1 MNNEQLALTTDKI
14 ESLESY
20 LNLGNSFSQQQQWS
34 EAIANYQQ
42 ALKLSPE
49 SISSETYRKLAFACK
64 KNGDIQLAFSY
75 LFEAYQQEPTIIDA
89 QEHYLLGEKLRSYG
103 KPGKAAD
110 CYRQAIAL
118 NPDAIEAYFQ
128 LGKLLTLE
136 GYLDKAINIY
146 RRAIQNHPDR
156 VEFYYL
162 LAEANLSQANCQEAV
177 FCYRKAIELDPNADR
192 AYFGLAEICRH
203 RKNWTEAVSNYKK
216 TLKIN
221 SNHYQACLQLGI
233 IWQQQQQWEKAAAA
247 YRQSILLNPN
257 AIESYLNF
265 ASLLTKQSKYEAA
278 FHNYRQVIQM
288 SPNASINETQAI
300 AGYRQ
305 ALITNPNTT
314 AKDRYQ
320 LAKLLR
326 GKSHFAEAI
335 EEYKKAIELDP
346 NCYLAYID
354 IQYTPIES
362 QQLHEL
368 IDFYRQ
374 LLQKHPHLAIA
385 WGNLGD
391 AFTQQGNLSEAIDC
405 YQKSCFQIAIAA
417 NPKLAEL
424 DWKATKE
431 NPPDFIIIGASK
443 CGTSS
448 LHQYLGCHP
457 QILLPHKKEIDFFWK
472 NYDKGID
479 WYLAHFPTITD
490 RADFLTG
497 EATPNYIRFPEVAE
511 RIYRLSPQTKLILLL
526 RNPIDRA
533 VSWHYHKIN
542 TGLTKVKIEEA
553 IALEIKQI
561 EHFSENKIIKTAF
574 YNPDNIL
581 SSLYIYKIREWLK
594 YFAKEQLL
602 ILKSEDLYEKP
613 AEIVKQVFD
622 FLELPEYQL
631 TKYPKVNVGSYSPI
645 SEELRNTLANYFQ
658 PYNQQLEEYL
668 GRKFD
673 WI

>member
-1 MNNEQLALTTDKI
+1 MNNEQLALKTDKI
-14 ESLESY
+14 ESLENY
-20 LNLGNSFSQQQQWS
+20 LTLGNSFSEQQQWS
-34 EAIANYQQ
+34 KAIANYQQ

-49 SISSETYRKLAFACK
+49 LISSETYRKLAFACK
-64 KNGDIQLAFSY
+64 KNGDIQQAFAY
-75 LFEAYQQEPTIIDA
+75 LFEAYQQEPTIVDA
-89 QEHYLLGEKLRSYG
+89 QEHYLLGEKLWSYG

-118 NPDAIEAYFQ
+118 NPDAIEAYSQ

-162 LAEANLSQANCQEAV
+162 LGEALSSQANCQEAV
-177 FCYRKAIELDPNADR
+177 SCYRKAIELDPNSDR

-203 RKNWTEAVSNYKK
+203 EKNWLEAISNYKK

-221 SNHYQACLQLGI
+221 FNHYQACLQLGK
-233 IWQQQQQWEKAAAA
+233 IWQQQRQWEKAAAA
-247 YRQSILLNPN
+247 YQRAILLNPN
-257 AIESYLNF
+257 GIESYLNF
-265 ASLLTKQSKYEAA
+265 ASLLTIQNKYQAA

-288 SPNASINETQAI
+288 SPNASIYEAKAI

-305 ALITNPNTT
+305 ALIDNPNTT

-320 LAKLLR
+320 LAKYLR

-335 EEYKKAIELDP
+335 EEYQKAIELDP
-346 NCYLAYID
+346 TFHPAYID
-354 IQYTPIES
+354 IQYTPIELP
-362 QQLHEL
+362 QLHEL

-374 LLQKHPHLAIA
+374 LLQKHPNLAIA

-391 AFTQQGNLSEAIDC
+391 AFTQIGKLEEAINC
-405 YQKSCFQIAIAA
+405 YQKSCDRIAIDA

-424 DWKATKE
+424 NWKPKKE

-457 QILLPHKKEIDFFWK
+457 QILLPYKKEIDFFWK

-479 WYLAHFPTITD
+479 WYLAHFPAITD

-542 TGLTKVKIEEA
+542 TGLTKAKIEEA
-553 IALEIKQI
+553 ISLEIKQI
-561 EHFSENKIIKTAF
+561 EHFSEETIIKTAF

-613 AEIVKQVFD
+613 AEIVKQVFE

-631 TKYPKVNVGSYSPI
+631 SEYPKVNVGSYSPI

-668 GRKFD
+668 GRKFN